1 MVGMSTLDVVERF
14 NEAFNTGDADAI
26 MAWMTPDVVFESTSP
41 APDGRRFEGAD
52 AVRKVWL
59 RLFEKTAS
67 PHFDWEEV
75 AACGD
80 RATSGGASPGR
91 RTTVPGRTCA
101 EWISSGSGTGRWPRS
116 CRTSRANPPPAG
128 PTAAVVRLA
137 GRIVAGHAT

>member
-14 NEAFNTGDADAI
+14 NEAFNTGDADTI

-67 PHFDWEEV
+67 PHLDWEEV

-80 RATSGGASPGR
+80 RATVRWRFSW
-91 RTTVPGRTCA
+91 A
-101 EWISSGSGTGRWPRS
+101 EDDGSRS
-116 CRTSRANPPPAG
+116 H
-128 PTAAVVRLA
+128 VRGVDLIRVRD
-137 GRIVAGHAT
+137 GKVAEKLSYVKG